1 MENQAKTIVT
11 EFLTAVQ
18 TGNNERLGALLSP
31 EIQWEQPGHNAV
43 SGTKNSAGEVFA
55 MVGKMFE
62 MSGNTL
68 RLSEIKS
75 VSTNGNDVACL
86 LRWQASKADGAQLDV
101 ENIDVYSVENGQIVS
116 AKVFTTNEEAENT
129 FWS

>member
-18 TGNNERLGALLSP
+18 TGNNGQLAALLSP
-31 EIQWEQPGHNAV
+31 DIQWEQPGNNLV
-43 SGTKNSAGEVFA
+43 SGIKKSAAEAFG

-62 MSGNTL
+62 VSQNSL
-68 RLSEIKS
+68 RLTAIKS
-75 VSTNGNDVACL
+75 VTVNGNEVACL
-86 LRWQASKADGAQLDV
+86 LQWQASKSDGAQLNV
-101 ENIDVYSVENGQIVS
+101 ENIDVYTVNNGQIVH
-116 AKVFTTNEEAENT
+116 AKVFTADMEAENS

>member
-1 MENQAKTIVT
+1 MENQAKTIVI

-31 EIQWEQPGHNAV
+31 GIRWEQPGRNSV
-43 SGTKNSAGEVFA
+43 SGTKSSAGEVFT

-62 MSGNTL
+62 LSDNTL
-68 RLSEIKS
+68 RLAEIKS
-75 VSTNGNDVACL
+75 VTTHGNEIACL
-86 LRWQASKADGAQLDV
+86 LRWQASKADGSLLDV
-101 ENIDVYSVENGQIVS
+101 ENIDLYTVENGQIVS
-116 AKVFTTNEEAENT
+116 ARVFTSDEEAENS